1 MTLQIEA
8 YSKELRDKDR
18 EISKLEVQLQE
29 AEGKWR
35 GLVHEQAEITQLQ
48 SRQSL
53 QLEQQLHR
61 LTTETSDLRLKL
73 VQTRDEMAEAVINLE
88 KAQNSQEFQQSSAVE
103 NMPVNDTA
111 LGRL

>member
-8 YSKELRDKDR
+8 YRKELRDKDR
-18 EISKLEVQLQE
+18 EINKLEVQLQE
-29 AEGKWR
+29 AEGKLR
-35 GLVHEQAEITQLQ
+35 GLVHEEAEITQLQ
-48 SRQSL
+48 SIQSL
-53 QLEQQLHR
+53 LLEQQLHR
-61 LTTETSDLRLKL
+61 LTTETSDLSLKL

-88 KAQNSQEFQQSSAVE
+88 KAQNSQEFQQSSVVE

>member
-1 MTLQIEA
+1 MTLRIES
-8 YSKELRDKDR
+8 YSKELRDKER

-35 GLVHEQAEITQLQ
+35 GFVHEEAEITQLQ
-48 SRQSL
+48 SMQSL
-53 QLEQQLHR
+53 KLEQQLHR
-61 LTTETSDLRLKL
+61 LTTERSDLRLKV
-73 VQTRDEMAEAVINLE
+73 VQSRDERAETVINLE
-88 KAQNSQEFQQSSAVE
+88 KAQNSQEFQQSSVVE